1 MIKNIR
7 VEGLILSGPPF
18 HILARKEDIAERAIV
33 VGDPGR
39 VVILK
44 DLLDSPRIVNEHR
57 GLLTVTGK
65 YKGVPVTIAT
75 HGIGGPS
82 SAIVFEELGMLGV
95 KIFVRLGTAGGFLP
109 ELKIGKVVVASSA
122 AHYPGGTIGQYIPST
137 CMANG
142 AHPELTYRIMEELR
156 KNDINF
162 TLGPVLSSDAFYAE
176 DPEFARKWARYGVVA
191 VEMECATLFALG
203 WMRGWKTACV
213 LVISDNLLE
222 MEKEPKFATTMD
234 LKEVFNRIAK
244 AVLDTIITIEP

>member
-1 MIKNIR
+1 M
-7 VEGLILSGPPF
+7 EGPALSGPPF
-18 HILARKEDIAERAIV
+18 HILANKEDIAERAIV

-39 VVILK
+39 VIILK
-44 DLLDSPRIVNEHR
+44 DLLDNPRVVNEHR
-57 GLLTVTGK
+57 GLLTVTGM
-65 YKGVPVTIAT
+65 YRGVPITIAT

-95 KIFVRLGTAGGFLP
+95 RIFVRLGTAGGFLP
-109 ELKIGKVVVASSA
+109 ELKIGRVVVASSA
-122 AHYPGGTIGQYIPST
+122 AHYPGGTIGQYIPNA

-156 KNDINF
+156 RNHIDFI
-162 TLGPVLSSDAFYAE
+162 LGPVLSSDAFYAE
-176 DPEFARKWARYGVVA
+176 DPEFARKWARYGLVA

-222 MEKEPKFATTMD
+222 MEKEPRFAKTTD
-234 LKEVFNRIAK
+234 LKDIFNRVAK
-244 AVLDTIITIEP
+244 AVLDTIINIQP